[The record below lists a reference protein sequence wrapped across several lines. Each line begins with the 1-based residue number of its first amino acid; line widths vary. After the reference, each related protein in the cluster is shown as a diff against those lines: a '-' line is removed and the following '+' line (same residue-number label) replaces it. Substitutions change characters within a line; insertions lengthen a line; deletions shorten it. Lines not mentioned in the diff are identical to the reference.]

1 MNIYEIITSRIIE
14 QMENGIIPW
23 HKPWVGCGN
32 DVAVSHA
39 TGKEYSLLNQMLLGN
54 VGEYLTAKDIRKE
67 HGSIREGEKP
77 SIVVFWKW
85 LEKLDE
91 ETGETKE
98 IPYLRYYNVYHIT
111 QCDGI
116 KPKYTKEVEY
126 PNTAI
131 ANAKAEKV
139 ISEYT
144 ARSGVHVSYVEG
156 DRAFYSPATDVV
168 TIPNIFQFDETA
180 EFYSTVFHELTHS
193 TGHVTRLNRLNKNA
207 HFGSNDY
214 SKEEL
219 IAEIGAASL
228 VNNVGLETEKSFRN
242 SAAYIQNWLQVLK
255 NDSRLIVSAAGKA
268 EKAVNMI
275 LGI

>member
-1 MNIYEIITSRIIE
+1 MRAKGLGARVVITEVNPVKAIEAVMDGFDVMPMREAAKIGDFFVTVTGCNKVIDSEDLAVMKDGAIMCNAGHFDCEID
-14 QMENGIIPW
+14 MAWLKAN
-23 HKPWVGCGN
+23 
-32 DVAVSHA
+32 AVE
-39 TGKEYSLLNQMLLGN
+39 T
-54 VGEYLTAKDIRKE
+54 
-67 HGSIREGEKP
+67 REM
-77 SIVVFWKW
+77 
-85 LEKLDE
+85 
-91 ETGETKE
+91 KE

-156 DRAFYSPATDVV
+156 DRAFYRPATDVV
-168 TIPNIFQFDETA
+168 TVPNIFQFDETA